1 MCVAL
6 HADTLEKNQG
16 FYAQLPSKDVCVLT
30 LLIFPFATT
39 SEYSFQHL
47 NLCGI
52 PCCNIWASVLILFAV
67 LWPQRWFF
75 QRYLST
81 HTCLSI
87 LFAKVGKSFPFGVVI
102 GGCLWTEPSDN
113 LSDSVL
119 ASHFSEVRI
128 YGGTLDSRDHSLVL
142 CPAWVSV
149 QGCFPQLMWESN
161 QIF

>member
-67 LWPQRWFF
+67 LRPQRWFF

-81 HTCLSI
+81 HICLSI

-113 LSDSVL
+113 HSDCVL
-119 ASHFSEVRI
+119 ASHFSVRSENLWRPLRQPRSQP
-128 YGGTLDSRDHSLVL
+128 G
-142 CPAWVSV
+142 SV
-149 QGCFPQLMWESN
+149 ACLGFSPGLLSTAPVG
-161 QIF
+161 I